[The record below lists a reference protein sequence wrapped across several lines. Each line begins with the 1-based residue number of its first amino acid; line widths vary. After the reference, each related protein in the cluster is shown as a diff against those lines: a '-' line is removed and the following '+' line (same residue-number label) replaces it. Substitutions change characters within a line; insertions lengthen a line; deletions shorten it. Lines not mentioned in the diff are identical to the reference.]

1 MSIAQSAMHLA
12 NGEKVEE
19 LDQYQPKKKRKSGK
33 KSEKTP
39 AKKQRKHQQN
49 ALYSGIITETI
60 KDLICEEIAK
70 GKSLSAVCRDNL
82 IVQSSVYSQLSKDE
96 EFAERYARARERQAD
111 FYADEIIELADNC
124 SGSLEDSNRTRLQID
139 ARKWACSKLHPR
151 KYSDKASMEL
161 SGKDGSPLAA
171 PIIVNLGVDE
181 SWG

>member
-1 MSIAQSAMHLA
+1 M
-12 NGEKVEE
+12 
-19 LDQYQPKKKRKSGK
+19 
-33 KSEKTP
+33 
-39 AKKQRKHQQN
+39 
-49 ALYSGIITETI
+49 
-60 KDLICEEIAK
+60 
-70 GKSLSAVCRDNL
+70 
-82 IVQSSVYSQLSKDE
+82 QSSVYSQLSKDE

-111 FYADEIIELADNC
+111 FYADEVIELADQC
-124 SGSLEDSNRTRLQID
+124 DGSLDGTNRTRLQID

>member
-1 MSIAQSAMHLA
+1 MSIAKSAMHLA

-19 LDQYQPKKKRKSGK
+19 LDQYQPKKERKSGK
-33 KSEKTP
+33 KPQKTP

-49 ALYSGIITETI
+49 ALCSGIITEQI
-60 KDLICEEIAK
+60 KDLICEGIAT
-70 GKSLSAVCRDNL
+70 GKSLSAICRDNL

-111 FYADEIIELADNC
+111 VFADEVIELADQC
-124 SGSLEDSNRTRLQID
+124 DGSLDGTNRTRLQID

>member
-19 LDQYQPKKKRKSGK
+19 LDQYQPKKERKK
-33 KSEKTP
+33 AAKTP
-39 AKKQRKHQQN
+39 AKKQRKHKQN
-49 ALYSGIITETI
+49 ALCSGIITETI

-70 GKSLSAVCRDNL
+70 GKSLSAVCRDNR

-124 SGSLEDSNRTRLQID
+124 SGSIGDSNRTRLQID

-171 PIIVNLGVDE
+171 PIIVNLGVGE

>member
-12 NGEKVEE
+12 NGEAVEGI
-19 LDQYQPKKKRKSGK
+19 DQYQPKKERKK
-33 KSEKTP
+33 AVKTP
-39 AKKQRKHQQN
+39 AKKQRKHRQS
-49 ALYSGIITETI
+49 AICSGIITETI

-111 FYADEIIELADNC
+111 FYADEVIELADNC

-139 ARKWACSKLHPR
+139 ARKWACGKLHPR

>member
-1 MSIAQSAMHLA
+1 MSIAKSAMHLA
-12 NGEKVEE
+12 NGEKDEE
-19 LDQYQPKKKRKSGK
+19 LDQYQPKKERKK
-33 KSEKTP
+33 AVKTP
-39 AKKQRKHQQN
+39 AKKQRKHQKN
-49 ALYSGIITETI
+49 ALCSGIITETI

-111 FYADEIIELADNC
+111 FYADEVIELADNC

>member
-1 MSIAQSAMHLA
+1 MSIAKSAMHYA
-12 NGEKVEE
+12 AGEAVEG
-19 LDQYQPKKKRKSGK
+19 LDQYQAPAKRKKPAAS
-33 KSEKTP
+33 P

-49 ALYSGIITETI
+49 ALCSGIINETI

-70 GKSLSAVCRDNL
+70 GKSLSAICRDNL

-139 ARKWACSKLHPR
+139 ARKWACGKLHPR
-151 KYSDKASMEL
+151 KYSDKASVEVT
-161 SGKDGSPLAA
+161 GKDGSPVSM
-171 PIIVNLGVDE
+171 PTIILQPVKVTGK
-181 SWG
+181 

>member
-19 LDQYQPKKKRKSGK
+19 LDQYKPKKERKK
-33 KSEKTP
+33 TVKTP

-49 ALYSGIITETI
+49 ALCSGIITETI

-111 FYADEIIELADNC
+111 FYADEVIELADQC
-124 SGSLEDSNRTRLQID
+124 DGSLDGTNRTRLQID